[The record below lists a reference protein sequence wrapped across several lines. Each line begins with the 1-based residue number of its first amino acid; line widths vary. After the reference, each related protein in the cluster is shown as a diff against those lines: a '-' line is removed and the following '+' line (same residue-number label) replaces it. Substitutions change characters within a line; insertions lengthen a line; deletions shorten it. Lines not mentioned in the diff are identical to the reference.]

1 MARFEDALPTVLRH
15 EGLYSED
22 PADPGGATNYGI
34 SLRFLRQLG
43 DTDGD
48 GFAEGD
54 LDHDHDVDAKDV
66 QAMSVADAAK
76 WYRESFWIPGQIG
89 LISDQRVANKAFD
102 LAVNVGLHQA
112 GILVQRALA
121 AVGQPVKVDGAI
133 GARTLNA
140 TNQAHPRELL
150 AALRAE
156 TAGYYRSVAL
166 ARPALMRFLRGWLRR
181 AYE

>member
-54 LDHDHDVDAKDV
+54 LD
-66 QAMSVADAAK
+66 
-76 WYRESFWIPGQIG
+76 P
-89 LISDQRVANKAFD
+89 L
-102 LAVNVGLHQA
+102 L
-112 GILVQRALA
+112 
-121 AVGQPVKVDGAI
+121 
-133 GARTLNA
+133 
-140 TNQAHPRELL
+140 ELL
-150 AALRAE
+150 MTQEIEERLKALR
-156 TAGYYRSVAL
+156 L
-166 ARPALMRFLRGWLRR
+166 
-181 AYE
+181 